1 MGYIGETTT
10 YGAME
15 YASTDSGTTSDPALR
30 HDGVRKALGF
40 GETPSCGVME
50 SGSTEFAM
58 TSASAWL
65 PCAARGTLSDGRDLR
80 QLTGYETMGPAG

>member
-40 GETPSCGVME
+40 GETPYVSCGVLE

-58 TSASAWL
+58 TS
-65 PCAARGTLSDGRDLR
+65 
-80 QLTGYETMGPAG
+80 